1 VAEFALKIVEA
12 LESAALWA
20 IDDLLIKLSLRTIH
34 FIWDFKIASKYD
46 LRHETRK
53 FNGLV
58 VQVITPFVIVA
69 ESLDA
74 DVSVEVGKL
83 IKLKLSGDN
92 KDVFSLMMK
101 IDLCIKSSD
110 LRMNLVHYHPCIP
123 HIFMYMLLFD
133 LRSLT

>member
-12 LESAALWA
+12 LESASLWA
-20 IDDLLIKLSLRTIH
+20 IDDLFIKLSLGTIY
-34 FIWDFKIASKYD
+34 FIRDFKIASKYD

-58 VQVITPFVIVA
+58 VQVFSPLVEVA

-74 DVSVEVGKL
+74 DVGVEIGKL

-92 KDVFSLMMK
+92 EDVFGLMMK
-101 IDLCIKSSD
+101 INFCVKSSN

-123 HIFMYMLLFD
+123 HIFMYMLLLD
-133 LRSLT
+133 LRSLA